1 MNFLKVL
8 VFTNKTD
15 VDVDQAKSQCSIN
28 LGKSAIYETGFES
41 LSLRH
46 DSSMQALLPGCLQQS
61 IGETRGRPILLV
73 IGAGSQRNEELDECV
88 VLQSRKCNGSLH
100 QSVVDAEHEVNEQHR
115 IGPNQYLF

>member
-8 VFTNKTD
+8 VITNKTD

-28 LGKSAIYETGFES
+28 LEKSAIYETGFES

-46 DSSMQALLPGCLQQS
+46 DSSMPGCLQQS

-88 VLQSRKCNGSLH
+88 VLQSRKCNVSLH